1 MNCKIKILLLFIMV
15 FVSLQTY
22 SQNIEKQEQLTLF
35 TDRDFCISGDTLWFK
50 VWLPN
55 SMQQNGNV
63 VRVQLYGK
71 NNNLISSVI
80 KMAKNSWAEG
90 FINVPDSL
98 STGQYFVTAFIN
110 SQRNLS
116 EIPIKSKSLLVYN
129 RFEERV
135 SEIEIVKAETFENDI
150 VDNGGIKLE
159 TDKEKY
165 QIRDKVTV
173 NFDFEIDF
181 KNVIVKASIV
191 DPLAKE
197 VSKNY
202 KFNLKSSNILIPDF
216 KEQNGFL
223 ISGRVVDANR
233 NPQPGVLVILSI
245 TDEPPHFDYYLSGK
259 EGDFHFFLKN
269 AVGNTDIVLQAI
281 SNGNNEFF
289 IEKELNYLEI
299 KSEIISQTKVLSYNQ
314 SEFISLLIKGN
325 FIGKL
330 FNPINLEQPD
340 FFEMP
345 ARFIMPFYGLP
356 SYRVLPKEFIELPDF
371 NEISKELLKGVQYR
385 NRNGN
390 ITIRMVND
398 SENSFFYTEPLRLL
412 NGIPIF
418 KNSLFS
424 NLKSEDISYI
434 DITRKERIFGD
445 LSFKGILAVSLFDK
459 SNSWMAE
466 QANIFQF
473 NINCLQPDNDTEY
486 SLRHETDIN
495 TPDLRQIYCWKVLEK
510 DSINEIEF
518 FLSDLKGEVEISL
531 EGITTNDVVFRVT
544 KTIVVE

>member
-1 MNCKIKILLLFIMV
+1 MNCKIKILLLLMV
-15 FVSLQTY
+15 FVSLQTH
-22 SQNIEKQEQLTLF
+22 SQINDKQEELTLF

-55 SMQQNGNV
+55 SMQQKGNV
-63 VRVQLYGK
+63 VRIQLYGK
-71 NNNLISSVI
+71 SNNLISSVI
-80 KMAKNSWAEG
+80 KMAANGWADG

-98 STGQYFVTAFIN
+98 STGQYFVTAYIN

-116 EIPIKSKSLLVYN
+116 DIAIKSKSLLVYN

-135 SEIEIVKAETFENDI
+135 SEIEIVKTETLENDI
-150 VDNGGIKLE
+150 LGNGGVKLE
-159 TDKEKY
+159 TDQEKY
-165 QIRDKVTV
+165 QTRDKVTI
-173 NFDFEIDF
+173 NFNSEVDF

-197 VSKNY
+197 VSANY
-202 KFNLKSSNILIPDF
+202 KFNLKSSNIQIPDF
-216 KEQNGFL
+216 KEQDGFL
-223 ISGRVVDANR
+223 ISGRVVDVNR
-233 NPQPGVLVILSI
+233 NPQPEVLVILSI

-269 AVGNTDIVLQAI
+269 AVGRTNIVLQAI
-281 SNGNNEFF
+281 SSGNNEFF

-299 KSEIISQTKVLSYNQ
+299 ESEIIVQTKVLSYNQ

-325 FIGKL
+325 FIDKL
-330 FNPINLEQPD
+330 FNPVNLEQPD

-345 ARFIMPFYGLP
+345 ARFTTPFYGLP
-356 SYRVLPKEFIELPDF
+356 SYRVLPKEFLELPDF

-390 ITIRMVND
+390 ITIRMVNED
-398 SENSFFYTEPLRLL
+398 ENSFFYTEPLRLL

-418 KNSLFS
+418 KNSLFA

-434 DITRKERIFGD
+434 DITKKERIFGN
-445 LSFKGILAVSLFDK
+445 LSFKGVLAVSLFDK

-473 NINCLQPDNDTEY
+473 NINCLQPDNYTDY
-486 SLRHETDIN
+486 SSRHETDIN
-495 TPDLRQIYCWKVLEK
+495 TPDLRQIYCWKALEI

-531 EGITTNDVVFRVT
+531 EGITTNDEVFRVT
-544 KTIVVE
+544 KTIEVK